1 MTESNPDFSKI
12 REKDHHILVCIRDG
26 INDVS
31 SIKEKTLY
39 ERREINWAFRK
50 LDRLGFLSVETP
62 VGRVRYVK
70 DGRTFDHE
78 APKHAVLTE
87 HGRQYFEQV
96 NRDDEVPETLSER
109 EQVQRILELEE
120 RVTTLED
127 RVESAVQSIQK
138 RFKHLE
144 ERLETV
150 QERIQSVSNLLSG
163 GSNR

>member
-1 MTESNPDFSKI
+1 MTGSNPDFDKI

-31 SIKEKTLY
+31 SIKEETLY
-39 ERREINWAFRK
+39 ERREINWAFKK
-50 LDRLGFLSVETP
+50 LERLGFLSVETP

-87 HGRQYFEQV
+87 NGRKYFEQV
-96 NRDDEVPETLSER
+96 NREDEVPEGLSEQ
-109 EQVQRILELEE
+109 EQVQRILDLEE
-120 RVTTLED
+120 QVTALEGHIESV
-127 RVESAVQSIQK
+127 VESIQN
-138 RFKHLE
+138 RFKRIEQRTDTL
-144 ERLETV
+144 
-150 QERIQSVSNLLSG
+150 QEQIRSVRSLLAG